1 MKRFKLRKSKKK
13 EKQAETVEQSK
24 AKDSSFV
31 STDEEME
38 DEMMGFTLDATSL
51 DNISEIEAPDETVS
65 PQNKKK
71 IAASYPLV
79 SPTSVSKFGNP
90 IITTQDKEGF
100 HPSLMKNARDRKTET
115 VVLKEAPPANKAAFC
130 GPPRYDWIDIVSL
143 NKRNLECILID
154 I

>member
-1 MKRFKLRKSKKK
+1 M
-13 EKQAETVEQSK
+13 EQSK

-90 IITTQDKEGF
+90 IITAQDKEGF